1 MNKLL
6 IMVFVI
12 LFFGNYAAGQNTTS
26 RLTIES
32 GGSVNFYFNS
42 LEKYKNGITYTDW
55 TKLRIYYNDT
65 TDAGGIGIYPTW
77 KLDVKALSPTI
88 DGDAGNTLNLN
99 TIELEA
105 TGNPGSTG
113 VQALSNID
121 VSLIT
126 GGAITAPAT
135 TVIFIT
141 YNCGKSIL
149 TQNSLIGKNPDH
161 YVIDIVFTL
170 GRN

>member
-1 MNKLL
+1 MKKVFFVLL
-6 IMVFVI
+6 FSLTWFISF
-12 LFFGNYAAGQNTTS
+12 NQNTTS
-26 RLTIES
+26 RLAIES

-42 LEKYKNGITYTDW
+42 FQKYVNGVTYSDW

-65 TDAGGIGIYPTW
+65 TNAGGVGTFPTW

-88 DGDAGNTLNLN
+88 DGDAGNSLDLN

-105 TGNPGSTG
+105 TGDPGATG

-126 GGAITAPAT
+126 GGAITDPGT
-135 TVIFIT
+135 SIIFIT

-149 TQNSLIGKNPDH
+149 APNALLGKNPDY
-161 YVIDIVFTL
+161 YVVDIVFTL